1 MSTSDM
7 EKLITSDQQEAIERA
22 IARAERNTS
31 GEIRVHIEGSCKT
44 SVLDRAAFLFSELKM
59 HATEQRNGVLFYVA
73 LKDHQFA
80 VIGDMGINSKVP
92 ANFWD
97 DIKIKM
103 QQRFRAGHISEGL
116 TEGIDMA
123 GEQLGQHF
131 PYERDDLNELSN
143 KISFGE

>member
-1 MSTSDM
+1 M
-7 EKLITSDQQEAIERA
+7 EKLITSEQQEAIERA

-31 GEIRVHIEGSCKT
+31 GEIRVHIEGSCKV

-103 QQRFRAGHISEGL
+103 QQRFRTGHISEGL
-116 TEGIDMA
+116 VEGIDMA